1 MQNDALRL
9 FASRLRRWATALA
22 CAVLGASIMLA
33 VVPGPA
39 IAVEDESAAS
49 FLTAF
54 PEGDIYQLTVIG
66 DTFAEGILNGL
77 VESMGTDARL
87 NIQRK
92 VREFSGI
99 MAPDFDAKAKALED
113 TISKEPMNV
122 AVVMMGEDDRVT
134 FKNADGKKVAIASP
148 EWLAEYTQR
157 LDRVMKAIK
166 RKNAGVYWTGLPTF
180 GRADANEQ
188 AKAMNEAM
196 RERAYLNGFK
206 YIDIAS
212 GFTDEEDAY
221 SAYGPDLAGKIRVL
235 READGV
241 HFTDAGNQKLAH
253 FVEKELRRDL
263 NQAKSNRN
271 VQLLGA
277 EAEQVKI
284 NPDNAVKTP
293 APSSPA
299 AVAAA
304 SGPGAPTP
312 VPLVKATKSDGA
324 TADAQGDQK
333 ADNGKITFKVAGAGG
348 KEEAAT
354 VEIVRPAIPASVV
367 ALMARRDT
375 AGQAG
380 DLLVDQ
386 IAGGLTLMSSVSPSS
401 KQSRGKLSP
410 TQAPYFRLL
419 VKGERLTPKPGRAD
433 DVSWPVKGDAAS
445 EVLKGTPQPPS
456 TPKG

>member
-1 MQNDALRL
+1 MTTAG
-9 FASRLRRWATALA
+9 SHLRRFTLAALL
-22 CAVLGASIMLA
+22 VLASASLPQVLVLQSA
-33 VVPGPA
+33 QA
-39 IAVEDESAAS
+39 EDDSAAS
-49 FLTAF
+49 FLTVF
-54 PEGDIYQLTVIG
+54 PDGDIYQLTVIG

-77 VESMGTDARL
+77 VESLGTDARI

-92 VREFSGI
+92 VREFSGL

-134 FKNADGKKVAIASP
+134 FKNAAGKRVAIASP

-180 GRADANEQ
+180 GRTDANEQ
-188 AKAMNEAM
+188 AQAMNEAI

-212 GFTDEEDAY
+212 GFTDEAGAY

-235 READGV
+235 REQDGV
-241 HFTDAGNQKLAH
+241 HFTDAGNSKLAH

-271 VQLLGA
+271 VTLLGA
-277 EAEQVKI
+277 EAEQAKI

-299 AVAAA
+299 AVAV
-304 SGPGAPTP
+304 GPGTAAN
-312 VPLVKATKSDGA
+312 VPLVKVAKADGA

-386 IAGGLTLMSSVSPSS
+386 IAGGLTLMTSVSPSS

-445 EVLKGTPQPPS
+445 EVLKGTPQPQ
-456 TPKG
+456 PKG

>member
-1 MQNDALRL
+1 
-9 FASRLRRWATALA
+9 
-22 CAVLGASIMLA
+22 VLA
-33 VVPGPA
+33 VVPRPVSA
-39 IAVEDESAAS
+39 AEDESAAS
-49 FLTAF
+49 FLSSF

-92 VREFSGI
+92 VREFSGL

-134 FKNADGKKVAIASP
+134 FKNAEGKKVPIASP

-166 RKNAGVYWTGLPTF
+166 RRNAGVYWTGLPTF

-188 AKAMNEAM
+188 AKAMNEAI

-212 GFTDEEDAY
+212 GFTDEEGAY

-263 NQAKSNRN
+263 NQAKGNRN

-277 EAEQVKI
+277 EAEQAKI

-304 SGPGAPTP
+304 SGPGATTP
-312 VPLVKATKSDGA
+312 VPLVKAAKVDADG
-324 TADAQGDQK
+324 QGDQK

-348 KEEAAT
+348 KEESAT

-445 EVLKGTPQPPS
+445 EVLKGTPTPQ
-456 TPKG
+456 PKG